1 MGLGGVVGSLA
12 NGFFPDI
19 VTQPGGYVLVGMA
32 AFFAGV
38 ANAPIGPMIMVCEL
52 TQGYGLLAPL
62 MLACVLC
69 IIPNLTRG
77 LKPYGVIENVVTHAD
92 HRRQGYGRLVLEHAL
107 QHAWS
112 QNCYKVMLLTG
123 RKSEAVFGFYE
134 SVGFDRHAKQAF
146 LAKPQ

>member
-1 MGLGGVVGSLA
+1 MEIRPLAAADLPALLQLYAHLHQEDDPLPEKEVIESVWQQIEADDNHTYFGLFQAEQLLGS
-12 NGFFPDI
+12 
-19 VTQPGGYVLVGMA
+19 
-32 AFFAGV
+32 
-38 ANAPIGPMIMVCEL
+38 
-52 TQGYGLLAPL
+52 
-62 MLACVLC
+62 CVLC